1 MSKKTIF
8 VKTHL
13 GMGDNI
19 VHNGMIRKIAKENPD
34 CEIFTGAKHYY
45 FDNVKYMYR
54 DVPNINVVSVVEDNG
69 LQHHMAT
76 TKYDQIISTHFG
88 DRMPYRYERY
98 FDNAFYMMVG
108 EDPKVKID
116 YFHLE
121 RDADLEDKIYNK
133 LITDKGIQDYVFVH
147 EKKENQVLIDR
158 NKIGTDLPVVVAE
171 PEYGIFELLKVIE
184 NAKSVHVVSSCFL
197 SLFMCKNYNEN
208 FFAHMYCDRAYI
220 APYIQQHGINVIL

>member
-19 VHNGMIRKIAKENPD
+19 THNGLIRKIAKENPD
-34 CEIFTGAKHYY
+34 CDIFTASKDYY
-45 FDNVKYMYR
+45 FENVKYMYR
-54 DVPNINVVSVVEDNG
+54 DVPNINVISVVEDSG
-69 LQHHMAT
+69 LQRHLQT
-76 TKYDQIISTHFG
+76 NKYDKIISTHFG
-88 DRMPYRYERY
+88 DGMPYHYERY

-108 EDPKVKID
+108 VDPKVKID

-121 RDADLEDKIYNK
+121 RDVDLEDKIYKK
-133 LITDKGIQDYVFVH
+133 LVTDKGIQDYVFVH
-147 EKKENQVLIDR
+147 EKKENRVLIDR
-158 NKIGTDLPVVVAE
+158 SKIGTDLPVVVAE

-197 SLFMCKNYNEN
+197 SLFMCKNYNKN
-208 FFAHMYCDRAYI
+208 FFAHMYCDRSYI
-220 APYIQQHGINVIL
+220 TPYIQQHGINVIL

>member
-1 MSKKTIF
+1 MSRRTIF

-19 VHNGMIRKIAKENPD
+19 VHNGMIRKIAKENSD
-34 CEIFTGAKHYY
+34 CEIFTAAKHYY

-69 LQHHMAT
+69 LQHHMKT
-76 TKYDQIISTHFG
+76 NNYDQIISTHFG
-88 DRMPYRYERY
+88 DSVPYRYEKY
-98 FDNAFYMMVG
+98 FDNAFYMMIG
-108 EDPKVKID
+108 MDPKVKID
-116 YFHLE
+116 YFHLD
-121 RDADLEDKIYNK
+121 RDSNLEDEVYKK
-133 LITDKGIQDYVFVH
+133 LITDKGIEDYVFVH
-147 EKKENQVLIDR
+147 EKKDNQILIDR

-197 SLFMCKNYNEN
+197 SLFMCKKYNEN
-208 FFAHMYCDRAYI
+208 FFAHMYCDRAFI
-220 APYIQQHGINVIL
+220 TPYIQQHEINVIL